1 MGAHLEVPKT
11 MMVRVLRTDVARML
25 LVQFLVP
32 IMIAAGVVARRWGGP
47 PVLLAVGAFY
57 LFVMVKLWRARRRLG
72 PRQLEVI
79 AGRVRLGDVELWPA
93 DVDKWTLDGVVA
105 RVYGPITSWRLRAPA
120 AHAAMMETLLARAF
134 GTPLPLAYRGSP
146 LARGIARSLSFVCV
160 GSIGFGLGCEVP
172 MLVIG
177 GVLGGV
183 VTFGYW
189 IGLSQKVIVLDVPR
203 RRGHE

>member
-79 AGRVRLGDVELWPA
+79 AGRVGSA
-93 DVDKWTLDGVVA
+93 TSSS
-105 RVYGPITSWRLRAPA
+105 GPRTS
-120 AHAAMMETLLARAF
+120 TN
-134 GTPLPLAYRGSP
+134 G
-146 LARGIARSLSFVCV
+146 RSTES
-160 GSIGFGLGCEVP
+160 
-172 MLVIG
+172 
-177 GVLGGV
+177 
-183 VTFGYW
+183 
-189 IGLSQKVIVLDVPR
+189 
-203 RRGHE
+203 